1 MQGFRL
7 RCARDERAT
16 HNRQGAGV
24 QYVSCLLMEI
34 KEIRCPHCNRLLAKG
49 EALYLEL
56 KCPRCGAYT
65 ILRATSAKS
74 AGREPLFEVSHALQ
88 AVSPTTPQS
97 VSST

>member
-1 MQGFRL
+1 M
-7 RCARDERAT
+7 
-16 HNRQGAGV
+16 

-74 AGREPLFEVSHALQ
+74 AGREPLFEVSHAPQ